1 MTLKERV
8 KSLCK
13 ERGVS
18 MNQTETDLGF
28 GKGYISKLGSSKPNT
43 EKLNRMAEYFGVT
56 LDYLMN
62 GESNGSSDELTR
74 KDERDIAK
82 DMEQLRSKLMSG
94 ENGPLSFDGEP
105 VSNEDVEL
113 LLGQIELMMHRLK
126 PINKEKYNPN
136 KNKNVGVCN

>member
-18 MNQTETDLGF
+18 MNQTETGLGF
-28 GKGYISKLGSSKPNT
+28 GKGYISKLGFSKPNT

-82 DMEQLRSKLMSG
+82 DME
-94 ENGPLSFDGEP
+94 
-105 VSNEDVEL
+105 
-113 LLGQIELMMHRLK
+113 
-126 PINKEKYNPN
+126 
-136 KNKNVGVCN
+136 

>member
-82 DMEQLRSKLMSG
+82 DME
-94 ENGPLSFDGEP
+94 
-105 VSNEDVEL
+105 
-113 LLGQIELMMHRLK
+113 
-126 PINKEKYNPN
+126 PN
-136 KNKNVGVCN
+136 YAVN